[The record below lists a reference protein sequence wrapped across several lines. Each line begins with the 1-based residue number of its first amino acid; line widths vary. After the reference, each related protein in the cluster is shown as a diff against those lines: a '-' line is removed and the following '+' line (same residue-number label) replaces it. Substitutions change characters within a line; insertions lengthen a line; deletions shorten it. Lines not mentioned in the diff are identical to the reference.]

1 MMIMVVAAALFAIV
15 KVLKI
20 DPFVEEIVLA
30 TGFFVCIM
38 GLAYYYFWPKLHLM
52 LQGADLDKNF
62 KIVFPAK
69 KEHDENGDS
78 ISASTRA
85 ATAAAGDGTTVGL
98 AVSDRDAELLKK
110 YLPKLPKTMDD
121 CRIIMEHLAQHN
133 MVLLTRLP

>member
-1 MMIMVVAAALFAIV
+1 MVVLSTF
-15 KVLKI
+15 
-20 DPFVEEIVLA
+20 EQEIILA

-38 GLAYYYFWPKLHLM
+38 SITNYYFWPKLHLM

-85 ATAAAGDGTTVGL
+85 AKSAAEASTGPVAIT
-98 AVSDRDAELLKK
+98 DRDAELLKK
-110 YLPKLPKTMDD
+110 YLPKLPRTMDD
-121 CRIIMEHLAQHN
+121 CRIIIEHLAQHN
-133 MVLLTRLP
+133 MVYI